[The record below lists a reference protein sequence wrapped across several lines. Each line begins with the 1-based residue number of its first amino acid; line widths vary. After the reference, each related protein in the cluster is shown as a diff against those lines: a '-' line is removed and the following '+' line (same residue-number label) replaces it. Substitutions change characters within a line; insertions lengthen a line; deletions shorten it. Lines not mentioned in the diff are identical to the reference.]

1 MELNKIYNEDCIKFL
16 NKIESNSIDL
26 ILTDPPYEHEI
37 HGGLIKDG
45 YFERKLTR
53 DRHINFISQGFDY
66 EAVFSEFDRI
76 CKVPNMIIF
85 CSNRQIS
92 KIMSFWENKGYSVTL
107 LVWRKPNPI
116 PLGNGNYIS
125 DIEFMIYVRGK
136 GATYNSIGVKEQC
149 KVYEFPSPS
158 SKERIHPTEKPLAL
172 LRRLI
177 LIHSNENDLI
187 LDCFS
192 GSGSTGIA
200 SLKENRNF
208 LACEIDKEF
217 FKTSSLRIK
226 NFQSQITLEL

>member
-1 MELNKIYNEDCIKFL
+1 MQLNNIYNEDCLSFL
-16 NKIESNSIDL
+16 SKIENNSVDL

-66 EAVFSEFDRI
+66 ESVFSEFDRI
-76 CKVPNMIIF
+76 CKIPNMIIF

-125 DIEFMIYVRGK
+125 DIEFMVYVRGK

-149 KVYEFPSPS
+149 KVYEFSSPS

-208 LACEIDKEF
+208 LSCEIDEEF
-217 FKTSSLRIK
+217 FEKSSLRIE
-226 NFQSQITLEL
+226 NFKSQTKLAL